1 VPFGLG
7 GGIVSDRVLRVGA
20 VAYDPRVV
28 TIWEGFR
35 DYFDEENVPTDYILF
50 SNYEAQV
57 EALVN
62 RVIDVAWNT
71 NVAYVRTEERVG
83 GGCVLLGM
91 RDADQVYT
99 SRIVARADSG
109 IASLEDLRGRRLAV
123 GTADSGQASIL
134 PLHWIREAGL
144 DPDTDVEVTRF
155 ELDMGKHGDT
165 GTSELEV
172 LKALHE
178 GKADAGAL
186 GGPTWVKELES
197 GHVNAQ
203 LVKSIWTSP
212 EWYHCNFTALP
223 DFDRD
228 WGERWSK
235 ALLAMDFNDQRWRRF
250 MELEGLQAWLPG
262 SKEGYASLA
271 DALGLDRR
279 LLA

>member
-1 VPFGLG
+1 M
-7 GGIVSDRVLRVGA
+7 SKVLRVGA

-35 DYFDEENVPTDYILF
+35 AYFEEEDVPTDYILF

-57 EALVN
+57 EALLN
-62 RVIDVAWNT
+62 GIIDVAWNT
-71 NVAYVRTEERVG
+71 NVAYLRAEERVG

-91 RDADQVYT
+91 RDADRVYN
-99 SRIVARADSG
+99 SRIVARTDGG
-109 IASLEDLRGRRLAV
+109 IAGLDDLRGKRLAV

-144 DPDTDVEVTRF
+144 EPGADFEVIRF
-155 ELDMGKHGDT
+155 DLDLGKHGDT

-186 GGPTWVKELES
+186 GGPTWVRELES
-197 GHVNAQ
+197 GHVNGQ

-223 DFDRD
+223 DFDPE

-235 ALLAMDFNDQRWRRF
+235 ALLAMDYNNRRLRRF

-262 SKEGYASLA
+262 DKEGYGSLA
-271 DALGLDRR
+271 DALGLDRK